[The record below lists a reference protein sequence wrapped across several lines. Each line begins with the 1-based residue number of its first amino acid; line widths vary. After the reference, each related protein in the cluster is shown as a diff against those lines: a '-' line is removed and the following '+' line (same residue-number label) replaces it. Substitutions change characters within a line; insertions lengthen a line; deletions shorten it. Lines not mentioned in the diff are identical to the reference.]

1 MSHVPLAT
9 SAPSWTLAV
18 SLWSHLT
25 LSSHKSL
32 SHLQPRGQLL
42 GCPCCCFLRPSSTRP
57 ILFLAPPHS
66 GTFVSLGL
74 ATVSRWEQELLRG
87 PWSFPGSPCGMQG
100 NVSCGRPACP
110 AWPPA
115 SSHCF
120 PSPIQ
125 ARGWEQDQNKVGTP
139 AMLGPSLGLYSHNVT
154 HHSSGP
160 GCAIK
165 VSGSREIRD
174 LEEGARQSEHWRGE
188 GSTGISYSQHSILT
202 MHQYFG

>member
-139 AMLGPSLGLYSHNVT
+139 AMPWAPLWAFIVTMLPTILAVPDVPLKFLDLGRSGT
-154 HHSSGP
+154 WRRGP
-160 GCAIK
+160 G
-165 VSGSREIRD
+165 S
-174 LEEGARQSEHWRGE
+174 L
-188 GSTGISYSQHSILT
+188 STGEERGALASVIHNT
-202 MHQYFG
+202 VF